1 MIKNMT
7 FATALVI
14 ASTSFALAKDTLY
27 IINSG
32 STGGSYNAQLT
43 AWMTDLNKYY
53 DTKYVQA
60 KGCSKAAAVI
70 RKITSD
76 ENTQI
81 LSLYSSTWKHS
92 NKDCQVLYPSDNKY
106 LFSNQKSGVVF
117 SKKDTKIDFL
127 TDGAVIGING
137 TNDVYINKIASI
149 NNINLKTI
157 RYENSKGVTLGV
169 LNGEVDFGI
178 TNSSSRFWKAID
190 GLKGHYVLSA
200 ESAEG
205 IPSITTIG
213 GDPKAL
219 YDNYIYFGN
228 NSDEL
233 LSNMRK
239 VFANDTSAIRKW
251 QDNIR
256 AYITNLNQDDR
267 SAYIQDFMK
276 SFPTK

>member
-1 MIKNMT
+1 MIKNTT
-7 FATALVI
+7 FAIALVI

-27 IINSG
+27 IVNSG

-70 RKITSD
+70 RKITSN
-76 ENTQI
+76 ENTQA

-106 LFSNQKSGVVF
+106 LFSNQKAGIVF

-137 TNDVYINKIASI
+137 SNDVYINKIASI
-149 NNINLKTI
+149 NNINFKTI

-190 GLKGHYVLSA
+190 GLKGHYVLS
-200 ESAEG
+200 
-205 IPSITTIG
+205 
-213 GDPKAL
+213 
-219 YDNYIYFGN
+219 
-228 NSDEL
+228 
-233 LSNMRK
+233 
-239 VFANDTSAIRKW
+239 
-251 QDNIR
+251 
-256 AYITNLNQDDR
+256 
-267 SAYIQDFMK
+267 
-276 SFPTK
+276 